1 MLVKFKDNK
10 VVVPGHNFKDDVYSF
25 GKTLYE
31 YMTLEINT
39 NVEQKKIIDASNR
52 YGIEY
57 VGLLNLMLREVE
69 TERPDF
75 IYLENFAL
83 KEGLI
88 GDVSEMS
95 KNNQL
100 SISTVNGAT
109 SKPRFNLSSIGPK
122 SRSKD
127 KASTDFAKTRKK
139 EYDVDSNETTKLDI
153 N

>member
-39 NVEQKKIIDASNR
+39 NVDQKKIIDASNR

-75 IYLENFAL
+75 IYL
-83 KEGLI
+83 
-88 GDVSEMS
+88 
-95 KNNQL
+95 
-100 SISTVNGAT
+100 
-109 SKPRFNLSSIGPK
+109 
-122 SRSKD
+122 
-127 KASTDFAKTRKK
+127 
-139 EYDVDSNETTKLDI
+139 
-153 N
+153 